1 MQSWRPGAES
11 AWPTGLVTLVQEPGE
26 VWGSPDP
33 SATGPCAPPTLAVP
47 LARAADPRP
56 LLGTQ
61 VLAAESR
68 PLGRGS
74 PRSGCTE
81 GQGRGVPPRVKPGP
95 AWGPLPP
102 RALRPGALGS
112 G

>member
-1 MQSWRPGAES
+1 MRSWWPGAES
-11 AWPTGLVTLVQEPGE
+11 AWPTGLVTPVQEPGE
-26 VWGSPDP
+26 AQGSPHP

-74 PRSGCTE
+74 PHCGYTE
-81 GQGRGVPPRVKPGP
+81 GQGSPFPLGPGRRVPP
-95 AWGPLPP
+95 
-102 RALRPGALGS
+102 
-112 G
+112 

>member
-1 MQSWRPGAES
+1 M
-11 AWPTGLVTLVQEPGE
+11 
-26 VWGSPDP
+26 WGSPDP
-33 SATGPCAPPTLAVP
+33 SATGPCAPATLAVP

-68 PLGRGS
+68 PLGRES

-81 GQGRGVPPRVKPGP
+81 GQGSPLPLGQGRGVPPRVKPGP